1 MRTRIVM
8 LVVLAALLPL
18 LSGCLTL
25 GRQPQLAEPAIEP
38 DVLRPGDSAV
48 ITVHV
53 RDRYD
58 IVERVSARVREDD
71 RIDIPLADNGLYPD
85 KEAGDGIWSVTVDV
99 PFYAPPGG
107 YTLVIGAYDKTG
119 ELVLVRNES
128 GTEPLIQTVSLSI
141 EQGASELDIEPV
153 E

>member
-1 MRTRIVM
+1 MRTRIAMPVI
-8 LVVLAALLPL
+8 LAAVLPL

-25 GRQPQLAEPAIEP
+25 GRQPQLAEPSIEP

-48 ITVHV
+48 ITVQVH
-53 RDRYD
+53 DRYD

-71 RIDIPLADNGLYPD
+71 RIVIPLADDGLYPD
-85 KEAGDGIWSVTVDV
+85 EEAGDGIWSVTVDV
-99 PFYAPPGG
+99 PFYAPSGG
-107 YTLVIGAYDKTG
+107 YTLVIGAYDDTG

-128 GTEPLIQTVSLSI
+128 GTEPLIQTVALRI
-141 EQGASELDIEPV
+141 EQGASELPV